1 MNCHC
6 FQTTKVQGFLH
17 RSYSASF
24 SLLGFCLFQT
34 YFLGFLMEYR
44 HQPLP
49 RLWPPLLSLSEWGK
63 ERWRV
68 GGRGVPSRPASIHPT
83 SLVPRHQSGPHLQH
97 HHRHT
102 VVACHRIAQFRQ
114 DSFRFRDVYRLF
126 WVFCLFV
133 FIFFTTAITT
143 AHIGLC
149 SILFRHHS
157 SDLSSF
163 LFSTLK
169 KKCLYFLLVKRMK
182 KIIIK
187 QQTSL

>member
-1 MNCHC
+1 
-6 FQTTKVQGFLH
+6 
-17 RSYSASF
+17 
-24 SLLGFCLFQT
+24 
-34 YFLGFLMEYR
+34 MEYR
-44 HQPLP
+44 RQPLP

-63 ERWRV
+63 EGWRV
-68 GGRGVPSRPASIHPT
+68 GGGGVLSRPASIHPT
-83 SLVPRHQSGPHLQH
+83 SLVPRRQPGPYLQH

-126 WVFCLFV
+126 LRFFCLFV
-133 FIFFTTAITT
+133 CLFSFFFTTAITT

-169 KKCLYFLLVKRMK
+169 KKCLYFLLVKWMK
-182 KIIIK
+182 KIIK

>member
-1 MNCHC
+1 M
-6 FQTTKVQGFLH
+6 QEFLH

-24 SLLGFCLFQT
+24 FPFRFLSLST
-34 YFLGFLMEYR
+34 YFLGFLMEHR
-44 HQPLP
+44 CQPLP
-49 RLWPPLLSLSEWGK
+49 RLWPPLLSLSEWWK
-63 ERWRV
+63 DRWRV
-68 GGRGVPSRPASIHPT
+68 GGEGAPSRPASIHPT
-83 SLVPRHQSGPHLQH
+83 SLVPRRLPRPHLHH

-102 VVACHRIAQFRQ
+102 VVACHGIAQFTQ

-126 WVFCLFV
+126 WGFFSLV
-133 FIFFTTAITT
+133 FIYFTTAITT

-149 SILFRHHS
+149 SIPFRHRS

-163 LFSTLK
+163 LFSTF

-182 KIIIK
+182 KIIK